1 MCSTIGD
8 AMLVAAAVL
17 AAARLPRK
25 QALRVIGPPLALYA
39 VWFAAVGR
47 LGISDHSDRFS
58 LTGFSAIPNYIWSG
72 LSSALGQ
79 TFNLPSAGGALLV
92 GMGAWT
98 AYRSRRL
105 WAQHPALLA
114 LGAGVVCFYALAAL
128 GRDVSTVSAGVSRY
142 VYVAV
147 ALLVPLMGKLLS
159 PARASSG
166 AVFGAVG
173 LLALTALGNV
183 GQAQSWASARV
194 ALTSASKVQ
203 VVATGRLL
211 GDGVQFVSGPD
222 APPIG
227 VLPNLA
233 AGPLARLAR
242 SHLLPDIPV
251 SAFELINA
259 RTALAVGTWNGSVT
273 ALTRHPVSVGR
284 FVYQKSTF
292 SAVSSQPGGCLA
304 LTPNSTSPV
313 QIWLRLAPGDNA
325 ASLLVV
331 SPEAAAGTINYL
343 AAVLVPPQ
351 GPTTSVPL
359 ELVVPHKGKGYLS
372 DNDPQAELVITW
384 NVGTPVTLCGLS
396 GPS

>member
-1 MCSTIGD
+1 
-8 AMLVAAAVL
+8 
-17 AAARLPRK
+17 
-25 QALRVIGPPLALYA
+25 
-39 VWFAAVGR
+39 
-47 LGISDHSDRFS
+47 
-58 LTGFSAIPNYIWSG
+58 
-72 LSSALGQ
+72 
-79 TFNLPSAGGALLV
+79 
-92 GMGAWT
+92 
-98 AYRSRRL
+98 
-105 WAQHPALLA
+105 
-114 LGAGVVCFYALAAL
+114 
-128 GRDVSTVSAGVSRY
+128 
-142 VYVAV
+142 
-147 ALLVPLMGKLLS
+147 
-159 PARASSG
+159 
-166 AVFGAVG
+166 
-173 LLALTALGNV
+173 
-183 GQAQSWASARV
+183 
-194 ALTSASKVQ
+194 
-203 VVATGRLL
+203 
-211 GDGVQFVSGPD
+211 
-222 APPIG
+222 
-227 VLPNLA
+227 
-233 AGPLARLAR
+233 
-242 SHLLPDIPV
+242 V

-273 ALTRHPVSVGR
+273 ALTRHPVSAGR

-313 QIWLRLAPGDNA
+313 QIWLRLAPGNNA